1 MNTQNPDNTP
11 MDDNNCYF
19 CRGKITERF
28 ITYTWEFEGRVVI
41 IRNVPALVCS
51 QCGERYFAPDTVE
64 WLHDA
69 VRHGTTTRTET
80 VPVYEFPA
88 PGQ

>member
-1 MNTQNPDNTP
+1 MNTPQPENTIKH
-11 MDDNNCYF
+11 DDSCYF
-19 CRGKITERF
+19 CGGKITGRF
-28 ITYTWEFEGRVVI
+28 VTYTREFQGRVVI

-69 VRHGTTTRTET
+69 VRHGKAKRTET

-88 PGQ
+88 PGR